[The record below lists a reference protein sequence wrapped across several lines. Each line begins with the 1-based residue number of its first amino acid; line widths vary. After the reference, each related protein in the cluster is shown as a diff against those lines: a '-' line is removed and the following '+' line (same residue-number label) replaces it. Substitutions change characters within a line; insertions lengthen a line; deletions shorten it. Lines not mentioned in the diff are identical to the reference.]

1 MVLTAWFEYIT
12 VQVVRAAGLRAVKQK
27 LCFSSADVTQFCG
40 ELSAVGSS
48 GGFKCVVKPNESA
61 GTDSVFLCHTPEE
74 VQTAFS
80 SIHGHSNGLGH
91 ENNGALCQEF
101 LSGTEFVI
109 DGVSRDGVY
118 KVMEI
123 NICNCLFVCLYV
135 CVCLSACQ

>member
-61 GTDSVFLCHTPEE
+61 GTDSVFLCHTPELP
-74 VQTAFS
+74 TADNS
-80 SIHGHSNGLGH
+80 PQN
-91 ENNGALCQEF
+91 
-101 LSGTEFVI
+101 
-109 DGVSRDGVY
+109 
-118 KVMEI
+118 
-123 NICNCLFVCLYV
+123 
-135 CVCLSACQ
+135 